1 MKLVLILS
9 AALGFLQ
16 LPTLALAGDSCG
28 GGSQVQALFDAADA
42 DGDGVL
48 SAAEY
53 GDSELARF
61 GASFDEIDADGNGE
75 DEEGNGDGDL
85 HVAGYFSFSSASE
98 RFLGS
103 EIFSAISRA
112 ASFCFGK

>member
-75 DEEGNGDGDL
+75 
-85 HVAGYFSFSSASE
+85 SSLVEYLELYQRHHAVDVRLS
-98 RFLGS
+98 L
-103 EIFSAISRA
+103 
-112 ASFCFGK
+112 